1 MLAYTYAHLFGMAA
15 ICLRF
20 FTVYGPRQR
29 PDLAIHKFTSLI
41 ESGRPVPVF
50 GDGNMGR
57 DYTYVDD
64 IVAGIQAAMAFDPQP
79 SESTRFEIFNLG
91 NSHPVTLNHL
101 LEVLEK
107 VIGKPVIREQHPLQ
121 MGDVPL
127 TWADIS
133 KSARMLGYRPRT
145 SLEQGLTNFVR
156 WYRDTNGIPVE
167 VSKAA

>member
-1 MLAYTYAHLFGMAA
+1 ML
-15 ICLRF
+15 
-20 FTVYGPRQR
+20 
-29 PDLAIHKFTSLI
+29 
-41 ESGRPVPVF
+41 E
-50 GDGNMGR
+50 N
-57 DYTYVDD
+57 
-64 IVAGIQAAMAFDPQP
+64 
-79 SESTRFEIFNLG
+79 
-91 NSHPVTLNHL
+91 
-101 LEVLEK
+101 